1 MAWRRRA
8 DSGEESGPES
18 VCKDVSPKVL
28 KLVLGAIISEIEN
41 PIMSLHWLPV
51 ALRIN

>member
-1 MAWRRRA
+1 MTWRHRA

-18 VCKDVSPKVL
+18 VRKDVSPKVF
-28 KLVLGAIISEIEN
+28 KLDLGAIIPEIEN

-51 ALRIN
+51 TLRIN